1 MKKLLTAITSAV
13 LCMTMLILAPTQIVA
28 SAADNTEKKYIS
40 EVKVGMGVTSD
51 QASKELLDEGYTIL
65 KDDSGNYADLN
76 KDAGA
81 KSPMKPGPNQK
92 IVYLGYKTTAKASDA
107 ITDLAVMN
115 MEGGYSYE
123 EYEKV
128 MNDHMDTQ
136 IKPFVNRFIAT
147 LKEYRE
153 NLKKPKN
160 SANFKRAYY
169 YNTLLNKLTDDDCD
183 GNALGDLLI
192 NQTKY
197 EMGDEAYNK
206 LDDAQKNRHCDILTL
221 LMQGNGQAVQLM
233 ETMLTK
239 ASDSSNSTWIDRFKD
254 NSLEKLTEAVQNEN
268 PNMTPSEINAELDKK
283 YNDDAKRILDKWSE
297 FNEILLNYDIALQ
310 KSNEVVKTEINSE
323 EIKLDEK
330 STKEDVTKAVNSAY
344 KAEETMVKGGMAA
357 EDIAVHDYLENAGYG
372 DGTMLEFFERDKSEF
387 EDSENIRELYPI
399 VDSLTGG
406 QLAGL
411 DFLSIKDMILMAV
424 TDENGYKEVD
434 MKDVQPASI
443 YQDVNREIYDKGG
456 VALTDAALR
465 AKATAQ
471 ETEKTFEL
479 SKTGIV
485 LWSCTA
491 AMGLAAVG
499 SAVAWKS
506 ITGNTAHVKKLND
519 LVKKVDEATKAANDY
534 AFAGEFNDKGE
545 RIYKRAT
552 QQSLWDQQDL
562 AEKELKQYKE
572 GEFEEATRRIAT
584 KSKVCKFLTA
594 GFTVLG
600 AILAGVSIY
609 MTVEEMKAYYKVT
622 FTPVPKYIVD
632 RADITAVN
640 QKGETVMIKNQTAYY
655 KAVLCNRTE
664 GKSNVEKENYR
675 ILGDRNDLNG
685 DVGMQWLSLYSV
697 KYENGTPIL
706 ADSLKLKMGNGD
718 APDGYTNGIHRF
730 GEKDVVFNLTSRL
743 YCYNDPN
750 DGTYVYFKNDTS
762 TVKDLTA
769 AGSTF
774 SGGSL
779 AIGVAAGLLGGAAL
793 TLILLFS
800 TRKRRE
806 NQPA

>member
-81 KSPMKPGPNQK
+81 ASPMKEGPNQK

-115 MEGGYSYE
+115 MEGGYSFE

-136 IKPFVNRFIAT
+136 IKPFVDRFIAT

-153 NLKKPKN
+153 NLKKPN
-160 SANFKRAYY
+160 NTANFKRAYY

-239 ASDSSNSTWIDRFKD
+239 ASDSSSSTWIDRFKD

-310 KSNEVVKTEINSE
+310 KSNEVVKTKINSE
-323 EIKLDEK
+323 EIKLDDN

-491 AMGLAAVG
+491 AMGLASIG

-506 ITGNTAHVKKLND
+506 ISSNTAHVKKLND
-519 LVKKVDEATKAANDY
+519 LVKKVDEATKAANGY

-545 RIYKRAT
+545 RVYKRET
-552 QQSLWDQQDL
+552 QQALWDQQDM

-609 MTVEEMKAYYKVT
+609 MTVEEMKAYYKVQ

-664 GKSNVEKENYR
+664 GSSDVEKENYK

-685 DVGMQWLSLYSV
+685 DVGQQWLSLYSV
-697 KYENGTPIL
+697 KYENGMPIL

-718 APDGYTNGIHRF
+718 MPEGYTNGIHRF
-730 GEKDVVFNLTSRL
+730 GEKDVFNLTSRL

-750 DGTYVYFKNDTS
+750 EGTYVYFKNDTS